1 MKYKKSLPEWA
12 NYDSKLSPKYHVC
25 CTSKHKMRIQH
36 VKCTNKD
43 CLCTG
48 RCKVEIEVSFGYI
61 SKMNLRDLLMSF
73 KNSSKDLR

>member
-1 MKYKKSLPEWA
+1 MPKILPIQRKGDFFNLMKYKKSLPEWA

-48 RCKVEIEVSFGYI
+48 RCKVEIEVSFG
-61 SKMNLRDLLMSF
+61 
-73 KNSSKDLR
+73 